1 MAVRLS
7 GNVASSSK
15 QSESLEQPHRWE
27 SSEPPDSLPP
37 DSDPLPPDPD
47 PDPSE
52 AAAPQ
57 TGRSIGQLE
66 SDEQPAQ
73 DGEGDGS
80 LHSRKNI
87 FEKGLLPS
95 IRS

>member
-37 DSDPLPPDPD
+37 DPDRL
-47 PDPSE
+47 PSE
-52 AAAPQ
+52 AAAAPQ

-73 DGEGDGS
+73 DGEGDES
-80 LHSRKNI
+80 LHSRTTSLKRAR
-87 FEKGLLPS
+87 FLPLDHEEQY
-95 IRS
+95 